1 MFTAMNNPSAAY
13 AKIGVETGV
22 AAANPHQLILML
34 FDGALLALATASH
47 AMQQGRIAERGQAI
61 SKAIDIITNGLKVSL
76 STDDSN
82 KDTAGLAEKLSAL
95 YDYMASRLLTANLKS
110 DKKIIAEVS
119 GLLRELRGA
128 WEEIARDPAVVSASR
143 KLA

>member
-1 MFTAMNNPSAAY
+1 MFTSMNNPSATY
-13 AKIGVETGV
+13 ARIGVETGV

-47 AMQQGRIAERGQAI
+47 ALQQGQIAERGQAI
-61 SKAIDIITNGLKVSL
+61 SRAIDIISNGLKVSL
-76 STDDSN
+76 SADDTS
-82 KDTAGLAEKLSAL
+82 GLSDKLAAL
-95 YDYMASRLLTANLKS
+95 YDYMTERLLSANLKA

>member
-1 MFTAMNNPSAAY
+1 MFSSMNNPSAAY
-13 AKIGVETGV
+13 AKVGVETGV
-22 AAANPHQLILML
+22 AAASPHQLILML

-47 AMQQGRIAERGQAI
+47 AIQQGQIAERGQAI
-61 SKAIDIITNGLKVSL
+61 SKAIDIISNGLKVSL
-76 STDDSN
+76 SADDTS
-82 KDTAGLAEKLSAL
+82 GLAEKLAAL

-128 WEEIARDPAVVSASR
+128 WEEIARDPAVVSAGR
-143 KLA
+143 KVA